1 MYFILANIVDHDQS
15 ERNEDIETAGERKR
29 KKAEDTKKEERKGRK
44 PLDCLAVV
52 IPAF

>member
-1 MYFILANIVDHDQS
+1 MRHDQS
-15 ERNEDIETAGERKR
+15 ERNRNDGERKR
-29 KKAEDTKKEERKGRK
+29 KRVEDAKKKERKGRE